1 VQGRLKIIGLLVLLV
16 VIAIIPLVAARY
28 VFNHT
33 SKLHIRKRNHGA
45 FVRHTSVADLQ
56 VTTPSSPTSGGTSSS
71 PASGGTSS
79 SPTSRGL
86 SAGSSV
92 KNFSGRWILLYNTQ
106 GGCCD
111 NQCQKAMLQLHQ
123 VRIAS
128 HNGIERSL
136 LVLLQSERCSI
147 PQLQKSDHIW
157 QLNPAQEK
165 TWQKKLPG
173 NKSQVFIIDP
183 NGWVVLKYPANV
195 NPKSV
200 YEDFRVLLHTSQI
213 G

>member
-1 VQGRLKIIGLLVLLV
+1 MQGRLKVIGLLVILV

-33 SKLHIRKRNHGA
+33 SKLHIRKRNHGT
-45 FVRHTSVADLQ
+45 FVRHTSVADLR
-56 VTTPSSPTSGGTSSS
+56 VTMPSSPTSS
-71 PASGGTSS
+71 
-79 SPTSRGL
+79 GL
-86 SAGSSV
+86 SGGSSV
-92 KNFSGRWILLYNTQ
+92 KNFSGRWILMYNTQ

-111 NQCQKAMLQLHQ
+111 QQCQKAIHQLHQ

-136 LVLLQSERCSI
+136 LVLLQPERCSI

-165 TWQKKLPG
+165 AWQKKLPG
-173 NKSQVFIIDP
+173 NEPQVFIIDP